1 MNSRQRRVERRERER
16 ASKLVTYQT
25 EIMGNPTLKK
35 EAHPYYLAADFLHE
49 NPHEKSVLQCNTPSP
64 LPWYRRI
71 YNGIVGF
78 VFDFLSL
85 LTKIWR

>member
-35 EAHPYYLAADFLHE
+35 EAHPYYLATDFLQK
-49 NPHEKSVLQCNTPSP
+49 NPHEKTVLQCNTLSP
-64 LPWYRRI
+64 LPWYHRI
-71 YNGIVGF
+71 YNGIVSF
-78 VFDFLSL
+78 CFDLFSL
-85 LTKIWR
+85 LTKIWK